1 MLQLSIQDPHAV
13 AKICHA
19 LSTELRLNI
28 LRLLEHGTMS
38 CLELSK
44 KLEYPLSTISAN
56 VKILEE
62 AGLIVTELQP
72 AKNGSKKLCS
82 LVYLDLA
89 IQLTTGVVVP
99 PNSRRYEIQIPIGN
113 YMDFQVFPSCGY
125 VGEEVPSVRFDSPNS
140 FLSPDRL
147 KAQLLWFR
155 KGYVEYRIPLE
166 DPQLFQGKIKQIA
179 FELEIC
185 SEAPGFNQKWKSDI
199 TMWINGIEIGTW
211 TSPADFGDRKGA
223 YTPEFWGLGNTQYGI
238 LTCWKVDGS
247 GSYLND
253 GQLSDVCLEQLN
265 MEAKSDVT
273 LRIGVKENSSHIGGI
288 NIFGKG
294 FGDYD
299 QGIRMILEYDEKD
312 S

>member
-19 LSTELRLNI
+19 LSTELRVNI
-28 LRLLEHGTMS
+28 LRLLEHGTLS

-44 KLEYPLSTISAN
+44 SLGYPLSTISAN

-62 AGLIVTELQP
+62 AGLIMTELQP

-82 LVYLDLA
+82 LVYLDLSIRFA
-89 IQLTTGVVVP
+89 SGAPAV
-99 PNSRRYEIQIPIGN
+99 SRRRKSEIQIPIGN
-113 YMDFQVFPSCGY
+113 YMGFQVFPSCGY
-125 VGEEVPSVRFDSPNS
+125 IGEGISEVHFDDPN
-140 FLSPDRL
+140 FFVHPDRL

-155 KGYVEYRIPLE
+155 KGFVEYRIPLSFPE
-166 DPQLFQGKIKQIA
+166 AAEQEIASIA
-179 FELEIC
+179 FELELC

-199 TMWINGIEIGTW
+199 TLWVNGVELGTW

-223 YTPEFWGLGNTQYGI
+223 FTPESWGLGSTQYGI
-238 LTCWKVDGS
+238 LTCWKIDSS
-247 GSYLND
+247 GSFLN
-253 GQLSDVCLEQLN
+253 GETLSEVCLEQLHVKEQPN
-265 MEAKSDVT
+265 VT
-273 LRIGVKENSSHIGGI
+273 LRIGVKEDSIHIGGV

-299 QGIRMILEYDEKD
+299 QDIKMILEYR
-312 S
+312 